1 MPTSLRQRLRS
12 NDGRSSRASSTG
24 ENEENSSG
32 SAAASANAAVA
43 APATAMAPAMIFK
56 LHLRGE
62 IQWIYDAKKMVSRV
76 GAHVPGSLGGH
87 TRERAVPDG
96 IAMIEKLW
104 SSSRGKKRH
113 ETFIEV
119 DEEEDEVV
127 SEQYQMACMINALTR
142 SGLRMKQLSRI
153 LKLLFRRYSPGL
165 CRNNSLI
172 LKPPACETTK
182 HQGLFTLVARLSFPA
197 SRLETIS

>member
-1 MPTSLRQRLRS
+1 
-12 NDGRSSRASSTG
+12 
-24 ENEENSSG
+24 
-32 SAAASANAAVA
+32 
-43 APATAMAPAMIFK
+43 
-56 LHLRGE
+56 
-62 IQWIYDAKKMVSRV
+62 MVSRV

-96 IAMIEKLW
+96 MAMIEKLW

-142 SGLRMKQLSRI
+142 KQLQRFTFRSESDTT
-153 LKLLFRRYSPGL
+153 LEEFKLPFCRYSPGP
-165 CRNNSLI
+165 CGNNSPI
-172 LKPPACETTK
+172 SKPPTCETTR
-182 HQGLFTLVARLSFPA
+182 HQGLFIPVVSPLFPA
-197 SRLETIS
+197 SILETTS